1 MALFVFNTFGLPNR
15 LTMKRLLL
23 LVATTTLAFSLQAQT
38 AIEPGDITP
47 AIVTSTNG
55 VPGNAVFA
63 APCNAPTGSDTIL
76 GTCDSGMVQINVTT
90 SYCANWYTAGSGGT
104 PVSTTASLQTGM
116 LYGDSTFYVENVCPD
131 TAILA
136 PLGAHSSTYT
146 GNHWARG
153 YWFTAP
159 TDFYISGLRV
169 PTEAATS
176 AQTVEVIR
184 FNATPTI
191 YPTTTNAFVS
201 LGRFVNVPGSAM
213 IPTCIHVNNGD
224 FIAIFGVRGDT
235 NSYHNSSFNSNIGGN
250 AVTLYRTLMQDTLS
264 TQPLHDVGSFTSASS
279 ISRTEMYYSLTTD
292 TSIRIPLNVKVP
304 QSFND
309 TIHHT
314 ICVGD
319 TFMFGG
325 VPLTAAGVYTDSL
338 QTAYNCDSIPI
349 LNLTVDPCAGIAETG
364 LASMIKWYPNPSA
377 GVLTFEIASTLNGR
391 VEAQLLDISGRVVDN
406 FVLNPGSNTIEI
418 PSEIRSGMYMLNL
431 SWRDQVANFKLNLTR

>member
-1 MALFVFNTFGLPNR
+1 
-15 LTMKRLLL
+15 MKRLLL
-23 LVATTTLAFSLQAQT
+23 LAIVSFGTLGLNAQT
-38 AIEPGDITP
+38 AIEPGDVVPSTVIAYP
-47 AIVTSTNG
+47 GSTN
-55 VPGNAVFA
+55 NTVFA
-63 APCNAPTGSDTIL
+63 APCNAPTGNDTLL
-76 GTCDSGMVQINVTT
+76 GTCDSGMVQINVQT
-90 SYCANWYTAGSGGT
+90 SYCANWYTAGTGGA
-104 PVSTTASLQTGM
+104 PISTTSSLQTGM
-116 LYGDSTFYVENVCPD
+116 LYDDSTFYVENVCPD

-184 FNATPTI
+184 FNSTPTI

-213 IPTCIHVNNGD
+213 IPTCIHINNGD

-292 TSIRIPLNVKVP
+292 TSVRIPLNVMVP
-304 QSFND
+304 KSFND

-314 ICVGD
+314 ICAGD

-338 QTAYNCDSIPI
+338 QTVHNCDSIPI
-349 LNLTVDPCAGIAETG
+349 LDLTVDPCTGIEEGT
-364 LASMIKWYPNPSA
+364 LASMIHWYPNPTSGA
-377 GVLTFEIASTLNGR
+377 INIDVAANLNGN
-391 VEAQLLDISGRVVDN
+391 VKAQMLDISGRLLESE
-406 FVLNPGSNTIEI
+406 VLMRGNNAFTVPDRVG
-418 PSEIRSGMYMLNL
+418 PGMYVLRL
-431 SWRDQVANFKLNLTR
+431 SWKDEVVNYKVNLIRN